1 MVIGKTLQK
10 NSTSNTES
18 ICTGYL
24 RKLKRMARPTDISN
38 VRIAKE
44 GPMPGYT
51 GHVPGVRSHVMGH
64 SYSDASKRGVAITET
79 LRHNEFGRSI
89 HLVSN

>member
-1 MVIGKTLQK
+1 
-10 NSTSNTES
+10 
-18 ICTGYL
+18 
-24 RKLKRMARPTDISN
+24 MARATDISN

-51 GHVPGVRSHVMGH
+51 GHVPGVKSHVMGH

-79 LRHNEFGRSI
+79 LRHKELGRSI